1 MVPGARVCASQMKR
15 IAIIA
20 ALPGELKPLIFGSEK
35 LGGWEKRGK
44 NSWAGRIGECDAV
57 AIAGGIG
64 ALAVERATE
73 RAFAGGNL
81 DALVS
86 YGWAGA
92 LTCAIK
98 PPTACAISEVI
109 DAESGEQFATKL
121 GKGYRLITLDH
132 VARANEKRGLAEKY
146 QSVLVDMEAASV
158 ARIAAERN
166 VAFYCFKG
174 ISDGYTDQIPD
185 FSLFI
190 NNEGQLQMATL
201 LIHTALRP
209 KYWASMWRLG
219 KNSGEAAQGLA
230 EMARKSLPQ
239 LL

>member
-1 MVPGARVCASQMKR
+1 MKK

-20 ALPGELKPLIFGSEK
+20 ALPGELKPLVFGREK
-35 LGGWEKRGK
+35 SGGWQQRGK
-44 NSWAGRIGECDAV
+44 NAWVGRIGEYEAV
-57 AIAGGIG
+57 AVAGGIG
-64 ALAVERATE
+64 ARAVERAAE

-92 LTCAIK
+92 LTCAVK

-109 DAESGEQFATKL
+109 DTESGAQFLTKL
-121 GKGYRLITLDH
+121 TKGYRLITLDH
-132 VARANEKRGLAEKY
+132 VARAEEKRGLAEKY
-146 QSVLVDMEAASV
+146 QSVLVDMEAAAV

-166 VAFYCFKG
+166 VPFYCFKG

-185 FSLFI
+185 FSRFI
-190 NNEGQLQMATL
+190 DGEGQLLTATML
-201 LIHTALRP
+201 THVALHP
-209 KYWASMWRLG
+209 KYWASMQRLG
-219 KNSGEAAQGLA
+219 KNSGEAARGLA
-230 EMARKSLPQ
+230 EMVRKSLPQ